1 MAQKSVGRKSRPGRP
16 DIDQIARNTKMF
28 LFERLGVQLGS
39 VGIFKSP
46 KFRGLQ
52 ITKRVSFSQVS
63 NVMQS
68 NYALQTLEIKMDM
81 RALSAF
87 LKKENFLRLTNDAVF
102 KNFFT
107 RDEELL
113 KSLLQSFLPL
123 PKNSSIES
131 VVVLNPELTSER
143 LASDAGKTFI
153 LDLKVKFTYQ
163 SSFGA
168 KTETVN
174 VEIQTS
180 NQTHFVGRL
189 IAYSGRI
196 YSDQLDRGEG
206 YEKLAPVYSLIF
218 STKNLKELAQVKDY
232 FHVCS
237 LLREDAPHVVISRA
251 LRPVI
256 VELEKFSVN
265 VEKLDNSLDKWCYVL
280 KNSHK
285 LSIEDCRVLLKGGNE
300 MKNVLKNLWDLS
312 LDPKVKAEALSID
325 KQRRDQHDREH
336 YARNEGLQEGVQKGL
351 EKGIQKGI
359 QKGQDAKAM
368 EIARKLL
375 ATGADFKFVSE
386 TTGLSLGQLQKLK
399 KADP

>member
-1 MAQKSVGRKSRPGRP
+1 
-16 DIDQIARNTKMF
+16 MF
-28 LFERLGVQLGS
+28 LFKCLGVQLDS
-39 VGIFKSP
+39 VGIFESP
-46 KFRGLQ
+46 KFRELQ

-63 NVMQS
+63 SVMQG
-68 NYALQTLEIKMDM
+68 NYALQTLEIKMDI

-87 LKKENFLRLTNDAVF
+87 LKKESFLRLTNDAVF
-102 KNFFT
+102 KNFLIKN
-107 RDEELL
+107 EELL

-123 PKNSSIES
+123 PKNSSIEN
-131 VVVLNPELTSER
+131 VVVLNSELTPQR
-143 LASDAGKTFI
+143 PAKDAGKTYI
-153 LDLKVKFTYQ
+153 LDLQVKFTYQ

-168 KTETVN
+168 KMETVN

-206 YEKLAPVYSLIF
+206 YEKLAPVYSLVF
-218 STKNLKELAQVKDY
+218 STKNLKELAQVKDQY

-265 VEKLDNSLDKWCYVL
+265 VEKLDNSRDKWCYVL

-285 LSIEDCRVLLKGGNE
+285 LSIEDCKELLKRGDE
-300 MKNVLKNLWDLS
+300 MKNALKNLWDLS
-312 LDPKVKAEALSID
+312 LDPKVKAEALAID

-336 YARNEGLQEGVQKGL
+336 YARNEGLQEGIQKGL
-351 EKGIQKGI
+351 EKGIQSER
-359 QKGQDAKAM
+359 M

-386 TTGLSLGQLQKLK
+386 TTSLSLEQLQKLK
-399 KADP
+399 KGN